1 MVKYVLPESVVIVSG
16 TVDLVIDT
24 RLPDSRRTYFGAP
37 QATVVQSVRG
47 DRSHGERVLEP
58 PRKGDTDWTI
68 QLTADQRLA
77 SVGYSSA
84 GVGSKV
90 VGAGAKLLAVVAGA
104 AARLVPGV
112 TSLDTGEGEDADT
125 QEADVSGTPPTEE
138 EARAV
143 WEAANPEAVE
153 HRRTYSELAKKATRQ
168 LTELRTTIVDDGDG
182 ATGAARRIRQ
192 VEEVLAAALAE
203 CAKVDGLYRAWTDAH
218 LERLPRQLSFSLAID
233 ELPEHGDPSS
243 DDPQLTQNSSTTP
256 QVWALWD
263 RIWDELGVR
272 VEIGAAAPQTSWRP
286 NTAGAAAADI
296 GPQKVSWR
304 VPRAARLWIWTRG
317 ADSDTAVLE
326 KATDVLVTD
335 RFSHSASL
343 SLEGRFWGESK
354 LEIAFDDL
362 GQPSKLV
369 QGDKSAVGAIA
380 DALAAVPD
388 QVTSGLD
395 AVTKASTSLGD
406 LGDAAAERR
415 LKALKRQVEQR
426 QQELEL
432 QGIDA
437 TADSFAELKRLQQQ
451 VDLQTAQ
458 GTLDSAGLK
467 ELENELAMETARRDL
482 EARSRERRLATELAT
497 TQAEIARLEAELK
510 LLQAEVALLPKK

>member
-1 MVKYVLPESVVIVSG
+1 MVKYVLPESVVVISG
-16 TVDLVIDT
+16 TVEKVVDT
-24 RLPDSRRTYFGAP
+24 RLPDSPRTYFGPP

-77 SVGYSSA
+77 SVGYSSV

-104 AARLVPGV
+104 AARLGTVVARRTDGGTTDLDGV
-112 TSLDTGEGEDADT
+112 
-125 QEADVSGTPPTEE
+125 PPTEE

-143 WEAANPEAVE
+143 WEAANQDAVT
-153 HRRTYSELAKKATRQ
+153 HRATYSTLAADATAQ
-168 LTELRTTIVDDGDG
+168 LAVLRREVLTGESG

-203 CAKVDGLYRAWTDAH
+203 TAKVDGLYRAWTSSH

-233 ELPEHGDPSS
+233 ELPQHGDPSS
-243 DDPQLTQNSSTTP
+243 DIPQDAQDPRTTP
-256 QVWALWD
+256 QLKALWQ

-272 VEIGAAAPQTSWRP
+272 VEIGAAPPETSWRP

-317 ADSDTAVLE
+317 ADTDTAVLE
-326 KATDVLVTD
+326 KATDVWVTD

-343 SLEGRFWGESK
+343 SLEGRSWGESK
-354 LEIAFDDL
+354 VEIAFDDL

-406 LGDAAAERR
+406 LGDAATERR

-451 VDLQTAQ
+451 VDLRTAQ

-482 EARSRERRLATELAT
+482 EARSRERQLATELAT
-497 TQAEIARLEAELK
+497 TQAEIARLEAQLK
-510 LLQAEVALLPKK
+510 LLEAKVALLPKS